1 MVEIKGKIHR
11 ILLPKK
17 TKNDYY
23 VLPLVI
29 TYSYK
34 GIDQM
39 RYMQAVSQHVK
50 QQISELN
57 EGDSVK
63 VKLAIKGKYNKDQ
76 DKYFNLDEIESITL
90 I

>member
-1 MVEIKGKIHR
+1 MVEIKGKIHK

-29 TYSYK
+29 KYHYK
-34 GIDQM
+34 GEEQM
-39 RYMQAVSQHVK
+39 RYMQGVSKHVK
-50 QQISELN
+50 QQIQELS

-63 VKLAIKGKYNKDQ
+63 VKLAIKGRYNPDQ
-76 DKYFNLDEIESITL
+76 DKYFNLDEIESISL